1 MIPRVSQ
8 ISYIRKDGMVFALY
22 SKDQQVIAIYS
33 NTSFSEATKARRNY
47 AWYTQ
52 HVDSDTGKLYGDVV
66 VFPPQLLD
74 NESWFQKALNTT
86 HHPFASLGHSWH
98 DVDNPLVLSTA
109 RVGDNEVV
117 SLGFELKS
125 LMNMLRGII
134 PFGGGFYLATK
145 DGNVLGDG
153 IPNTRLV
160 LDGNA
165 TICFQRLR
173 ANGDRNVKE
182 YKTVLRLSYQTP
194 QVYILENAGT
204 KYILYSSSLD
214 ITGIQSVYVLALPY
228 DGLQSKMHKN
238 IVFLFVL
245 MALMFF
251 VICIVNFVD
260 LLVVAARKEMCL
272 TSEIKN
278 RDLEFVKAS
287 HDIRA
292 SLAGITGMIEMS
304 INDLPQ
310 GSELAKN
317 LKRVKSRSED
327 LKMLLNS
334 ILDKSKNE
342 ARKIQPE
349 EKPFDLIKV
358 LEEQVD
364 LFYPVG
370 QRKGLD
376 VILDLGDGS
385 LSKHSQVKGDKVKLK
400 QILANLL
407 SNAVKFTKEGY
418 VSVRCRAHAINS
430 RVQTS
435 TPSSTGDK
443 LTRCLLCFYPKVN
456 KKFGI
461 MERINKVHS
470 DPNYME
476 FVFEVID
483 TGKGIPKD
491 KRVSVFENYVQV
503 KETTPKHE
511 GNGLGLGIETA
522 PEHEGTG
529 LGLGIVQSLVRLM
542 GGDISI
548 VDNKVGKKGTCFA
561 FNVVLDVCLSNSRN
575 IHEDDKTLSSGS
587 TTPLRS
593 PKRLDDNSSI
603 VVIFISSDERRRVIQ
618 EFLRAHKIKVLA
630 VKNIVELSQ
639 TLRMLKQEQEKV
651 SSSKSYLN
659 KSFGCLSWPRSRSSN
674 TSPKNVPLSAMDG
687 TDVSPTQS
695 TNSLTLSSFILL
707 VLDTT
712 RANFR
717 ELSKVVAEFRK
728 DSKNESFRVVWLGSR
743 CIKLQ
748 GLDENQLPPSDLIIP
763 MPVHGTRLNSLI
775 NLLPEFGGMFPSTPP
790 HQNQPTPREVEETQ
804 IITRDEQTL
813 RKQEGPTEITKS
825 SPLGEKVLL
834 ADNEPCQHM
843 IVQKLLSRY
852 GVTTTSCLNGKQA
865 LDMVTKGLNDQRN
878 IGASHILP
886 YDYIFMDCQMPD
898 MDGFEATKHIRL
910 VEKNYGVHIPI
921 IGLTA
926 HEEGEELNKMF
937 AAGIDIY
944 VSKPL
949 DDQKV
954 LKLIEDLQ
962 YTKIRRMTEDVQ

>member
-1 MIPRVSQ
+1 MSGTFVVIDRAAAPESHKEIWSIVQNATTTLLPTSTSAMDLAKVSTMALGKIDVPFSQIETKVCPILFQTLLMIPRASQ
-8 ISYIRKDGMVFALY
+8 ISYIRKDGIVFALY

-66 VFPPQLLD
+66 VFPPQLLA

-125 LMNMLRGII
+125 LMNVLRGII

-153 IPNTRLV
+153 IPNTRMV

-194 QVYILENAGT
+194 QVYTLENAGI

-214 ITGIQSVYVLALPY
+214 ITGIQSIRIGIL
-228 DGLQSKMHKN
+228 N
-238 IVFLFVL
+238 
-245 MALMFF
+245 
-251 VICIVNFVD
+251 
-260 LLVVAARKEMCL
+260 CL
-272 TSEIKN
+272 
-278 RDLEFVKAS
+278 RLR

-310 GSELAKN
+310 GSDLAKN

-327 LKMLLNS
+327 LK
-334 ILDKSKNE
+334 I
-342 ARKIQPE
+342 
-349 EKPFDLIKV
+349 
-358 LEEQVD
+358 
-364 LFYPVG
+364 G

-418 VSVRCRAHAINS
+418 VSVRCRVHAINS
-430 RVQTS
+430 RVQNS
-435 TPSSTGDK
+435 TPSSTGNK
-443 LTRCLLCFYPKVN
+443 LTRCLLWFCVKVN

-461 MERINKVHS
+461 METTNKAHS

-503 KETTPKHE
+503 KDTTPKHE
-511 GNGLGLGIETA
+511 GTGLGLGIETA

-542 GGDISI
+542 GGEISI
-548 VDNKVGKKGTCFA
+548 VDNEVGEKGTCLA
-561 FNVVLDVCLSNSRN
+561 FSVVLDVCLPNSRN
-575 IHEDDKTLSSGS
+575 TNENEKTLSSGS
-587 TTPLRS
+587 NTPLRS
-593 PKRLDDNSSI
+593 PKRLDDKSSI

-618 EFLRAHKIKVLA
+618 EFLCAHEIKVLA

-639 TLRMLKQEQEKV
+639 TLRELKQEQEKV
-651 SSSKSYLN
+651 SSSKSDLN
-659 KSFGCLSWPRSRSSN
+659 KSFGWPRSRSSN

-695 TNSLTLSSFILL
+695 TNSLALSSFILL

-728 DSKNESFRVVWLGSR
+728 DSKNEYFRVVWLGSR

-748 GLDENQLPPSDLIIP
+748 GLDEKQLPPSDLIIP

-790 HQNQPTPREVEETQ
+790 HQNQPTECRVDTVDDGWDEVIVPKPTDEVKTLKDTKGGQFIQWPRKY
-804 IITRDEQTL
+804 I
-813 RKQEGPTEITKS
+813 
-825 SPLGEKVLL
+825 KVLGRMSSNDSMSL
-834 ADNEPCQHM
+834 PTSIPALTSP
-843 IVQKLLSRY
+843 
-852 GVTTTSCLNGKQA
+852 TTSAPVL
-865 LDMVTKGLNDQRN
+865 
-878 IGASHILP
+878 
-886 YDYIFMDCQMPD
+886 CQMVQQELPSQ
-898 MDGFEATKHIRL
+898 ATSSWSGSKTITS
-910 VEKNYGVHIPI
+910 IQ
-921 IGLTA
+921 
-926 HEEGEELNKMF
+926 EE
-937 AAGIDIY
+937 
-944 VSKPL
+944 
-949 DDQKV
+949 DDTIKKCMEM
-954 LKLIEDLQ
+954 LPA
-962 YTKIRRMTEDVQ
+962 

>member
-1 MIPRVSQ
+1 M
-8 ISYIRKDGMVFALY
+8 
-22 SKDQQVIAIYS
+22 
-33 NTSFSEATKARRNY
+33 E
-47 AWYTQ
+47 
-52 HVDSDTGKLYGDVV
+52 
-66 VFPPQLLD
+66 
-74 NESWFQKALNTT
+74 TT
-86 HHPFASLGHSWH
+86 
-98 DVDNPLVLSTA
+98 
-109 RVGDNEVV
+109 
-117 SLGFELKS
+117 
-125 LMNMLRGII
+125 
-134 PFGGGFYLATK
+134 
-145 DGNVLGDG
+145 
-153 IPNTRLV
+153 
-160 LDGNA
+160 
-165 TICFQRLR
+165 
-173 ANGDRNVKE
+173 
-182 YKTVLRLSYQTP
+182 
-194 QVYILENAGT
+194 
-204 KYILYSSSLD
+204 
-214 ITGIQSVYVLALPY
+214 
-228 DGLQSKMHKN
+228 
-238 IVFLFVL
+238 
-245 MALMFF
+245 
-251 VICIVNFVD
+251 
-260 LLVVAARKEMCL
+260 
-272 TSEIKN
+272 
-278 RDLEFVKAS
+278 
-287 HDIRA
+287 
-292 SLAGITGMIEMS
+292 
-304 INDLPQ
+304 
-310 GSELAKN
+310 
-317 LKRVKSRSED
+317 
-327 LKMLLNS
+327 
-334 ILDKSKNE
+334 
-342 ARKIQPE
+342 
-349 EKPFDLIKV
+349 
-358 LEEQVD
+358 
-364 LFYPVG
+364 
-370 QRKGLD
+370 
-376 VILDLGDGS
+376 
-385 LSKHSQVKGDKVKLK
+385 
-400 QILANLL
+400 
-407 SNAVKFTKEGY
+407 
-418 VSVRCRAHAINS
+418 
-430 RVQTS
+430 
-435 TPSSTGDK
+435 
-443 LTRCLLCFYPKVN
+443 
-456 KKFGI
+456 
-461 MERINKVHS
+461 NKVHS

-503 KETTPKHE
+503 KDTTPKHE
-511 GNGLGLGIETA
+511 GTGLGLGIETA

-542 GGDISI
+542 GGEISI
-548 VDNKVGKKGTCFA
+548 VDNEVGEKGTCLA
-561 FNVVLDVCLSNSRN
+561 FSVVLDVCLPNSRN
-575 IHEDDKTLSSGS
+575 TNENEKTLSSGS
-587 TTPLRS
+587 NTPLRS
-593 PKRLDDNSSI
+593 PKRLDDKSSI

-618 EFLRAHKIKVLA
+618 EFLCAHEIKVLA

-639 TLRMLKQEQEKV
+639 TLRELKQEQEKV
-651 SSSKSYLN
+651 SSSKSDLN
-659 KSFGCLSWPRSRSSN
+659 KSFGWPRSRSSN

-825 SPLGEKVLL
+825 SPLRGKKVLL
-834 ADNEPCQHM
+834 ADDEPCQHM
-843 IVQKLLSRY
+843 IVQRLLSRN
-852 GVTTTSCLNGKQA
+852 GVTTTSCVNNGEKA
-865 LDMVTKGLNDQRN
+865 LDMVTRGLNDQRN

-886 YDYIFMDCQMPD
+886 YDYIFMDCQMPK

>member
-1 MIPRVSQ
+1 MITSRPFTFFILLSLVGLLLPSLLIPFWIIKIKEVEHEVDLITSRSHKEIWSIVQNATTTLLPTSSSAMNLARVAAIALGKIDVAFSQ
-8 ISYIRKDGMVFALY
+8 IE
-22 SKDQQVIAIYS
+22 
-33 NTSFSEATKARRNY
+33 T
-47 AWYTQ
+47 
-52 HVDSDTGKLYGDVV
+52 KLYGDVV

-86 HHPFASLGHSWH
+86 HHPFASLGHSWY

-109 RVGDNEVV
+109 RVGDDEVI

-125 LMNMLRGII
+125 LMNVVRGII

-153 IPNTRLV
+153 IDNTSLV

-173 ANGDRNVKE
+173 ANGDRNVK
-182 YKTVLRLSYQTP
+182 
-194 QVYILENAGT
+194 
-204 KYILYSSSLD
+204 D
-214 ITGIQSVYVLALPY
+214 VYVLALPY
-228 DGLQSKMHKN
+228 DGLQRKMHKN

-260 LLVVAARKEMCL
+260 LLVVAARKKMCL

-292 SLAGITGMIEMS
+292 SLAGITGMVEMS
-304 INDLPQ
+304 TNDLPQ
-310 GSELAKN
+310 GSDLAKN

-327 LKMLLNS
+327 LKMNS

-376 VILDLGDGS
+376 VILDKGDFH
-385 LSKHSQVKGDKVKLK
+385 LSKTHSQVKGDKVKLK

-418 VSVRCRAHAINS
+418 VSVRCRAHAGGGWRGGEGGGWSGALTINS
-430 RVQTS
+430 RVQNS

-476 FVFEVID
+476 FCFEVID

-529 LGLGIVQSLVRLM
+529 LGLGCLSLVNVLSKFVLSSNKNAKKVRLM
-542 GGDISI
+542 GGEISI
-548 VDNKVGKKGTCFA
+548 VDNKVGEKGTC
-561 FNVVLDVCLSNSRN
+561 LPN

-639 TLRMLKQEQEKV
+639 TLRKLKQEQEKV

-695 TNSLTLSSFILL
+695 
-707 VLDTT
+707 
-712 RANFR
+712 
-717 ELSKVVAEFRK
+717 
-728 DSKNESFRVVWLGSR
+728 
-743 CIKLQ
+743 
-748 GLDENQLPPSDLIIP
+748 LDENQLPPSDLIIP

-790 HQNQPTPREVEETQ
+790 HQNQPTPREMSE
-804 IITRDEQTL
+804 
-813 RKQEGPTEITKS
+813 
-825 SPLGEKVLL
+825 
-834 ADNEPCQHM
+834 
-843 IVQKLLSRY
+843 
-852 GVTTTSCLNGKQA
+852 
-865 LDMVTKGLNDQRN
+865 
-878 IGASHILP
+878 
-886 YDYIFMDCQMPD
+886 
-898 MDGFEATKHIRL
+898 MDGCEATKQIRL
-910 VEKNYGVHIPI
+910 VEKTYGVHIPI

-954 LKLIEDLQ
+954 LKVIEDLQ
-962 YTKIRRMTEDVQ
+962 YTQIRRMTEDVQ

>member
-1 MIPRVSQ
+1 MITSRPFTFFILLSLVGLLLPSLLIPFWIIKIKEVEHEVDLITSRSHKEIWSIVQNATTTLLPTSSSAMNLARVAAIALGKIDVAFSQIETKVCPILFQALLMIPRVSQ

-86 HHPFASLGHSWH
+86 HHPFASLGHSWY

-109 RVGDNEVV
+109 RVGDDEVI

-125 LMNMLRGII
+125 LMNVLRGII

-194 QVYILENAGT
+194 QVYTLENAGI

-228 DGLQSKMHKN
+228 DGLQRKMHKN

-260 LLVVAARKEMCL
+260 LLVVAARKKMCL

-292 SLAGITGMIEMS
+292 SLAGITGMVEMS
-304 INDLPQ
+304 TNDLPQ
-310 GSELAKN
+310 GSDLAKN
-317 LKRVKSRSED
+317 LKRVKS
-327 LKMLLNS
+327 LNS

-418 VSVRCRAHAINS
+418 VSVRYIK
-430 RVQTS
+430 
-435 TPSSTGDK
+435 SS
-443 LTRCLLCFYPKVN
+443 N

-542 GGDISI
+542 GGEINI
-548 VDNKVGKKGTCFA
+548 VDNKVGEKGTCFA
-561 FNVVLDVCLSNSRN
+561 FGVVLDVCLSNSRN

-639 TLRMLKQEQEKV
+639 TLRKLKQEQEKV

-825 SPLGEKVLL
+825 SPLRGKKVLL
-834 ADNEPCQHM
+834 ADDEPCQQM
-843 IVQKLLSRY
+843 
-852 GVTTTSCLNGKQA
+852 TSLA
-865 LDMVTKGLNDQRN
+865 N
-878 IGASHILP
+878 I
-886 YDYIFMDCQMPD
+886 
-898 MDGFEATKHIRL
+898 
-910 VEKNYGVHIPI
+910 
-921 IGLTA
+921 
-926 HEEGEELNKMF
+926 
-937 AAGIDIY
+937 
-944 VSKPL
+944 
-949 DDQKV
+949 
-954 LKLIEDLQ
+954 
-962 YTKIRRMTEDVQ
+962 

>member
-125 LMNMLRGII
+125 LMNVVRGII

-153 IPNTRLV
+153 ILNTRLV

-165 TICFQRLR
+165 TICFQMLR

-292 SLAGITGMIEMS
+292 SLAGITGMVEMS
-304 INDLPQ
+304 TNDLPQ
-310 GSELAKN
+310 GSDLAKN

-418 VSVRCRAHAINS
+418 VSVRCRVHAINS
-430 RVQTS
+430 RVQNS
-435 TPSSTGDK
+435 TPSSTGNK
-443 LTRCLLCFYPKVN
+443 LTRCLLWFCVKVN

-461 MERINKVHS
+461 METTNKVHS

-542 GGDISI
+542 GGEISI

-561 FNVVLDVCLSNSRN
+561 FSVVLDVCVSNSRN

-587 TTPLRS
+587 TIPLRS

-603 VVIFISSDERRRVIQ
+603 MKGHTRVS
-618 EFLRAHKIKVLA
+618 A
-630 VKNIVELSQ
+630 
-639 TLRMLKQEQEKV
+639 
-651 SSSKSYLN
+651 
-659 KSFGCLSWPRSRSSN
+659 SRSSN

-825 SPLGEKVLL
+825 SPLRGKKVLL
-834 ADNEPCQHM
+834 ADDEPCQHM
-843 IVQKLLSRY
+843 IVQRLLSRN
-852 GVTTTSCLNGKQA
+852 GVTTTSCVNNGEKA
-865 LDMVTKGLNDQRN
+865 LDMVTRGLNDQRN

-886 YDYIFMDCQMPD
+886 YDYIFMDCQMPK
-898 MDGFEATKHIRL
+898 MDGCEATKQIRL

-944 VSKPL
+944 ISKPL
-949 DDQKV
+949 DDQKDMLQEDFPADLWEDMSPIEQKHIDEWV
-954 LKLIEDLQ
+954 LSSASQFFTFYLEN
-962 YTKIRRMTEDVQ
+962 